1 MNYPNTALL
10 FLLLLFAPATG
21 TQAASPLSCH
31 AGGNEMSVSADEGG
45 GMDPASMYPASMLED
60 VVTALYRFDFR
71 VAESL
76 SRELLERHPGHYLA
90 HFSRVYYNWWLMITW
105 PRPAEVE
112 TRYRESILQA
122 LPLARKAVEGPA
134 SDQDVFNYIN
144 LHAMLA
150 RLDLQQGAWIRTMK
164 TLRLC
169 VVQVEKSMGREEAFG
184 GFYLTSGLYNYL
196 ISEAIRR
203 YPFLKLYALFY
214 PEGDRERG
222 ISQLEKAFASDEA
235 LWKTEAGYFLMRIHL
250 EKGQDARLAEKYASW
265 LTTAYP
271 SNLIFQYYHLQAMVA
286 LGDERGVRE
295 KIAEIRREAFGNRSI
310 SPEQRTYFL
319 DLVRDY

>member
-1 MNYPNTALL
+1 
-10 FLLLLFAPATG
+10 
-21 TQAASPLSCH
+21 
-31 AGGNEMSVSADEGG
+31 MSGSDEGG
-45 GMDPASMYPASMLED
+45 GMHPASMHPASMLED
-60 VVTALYRFDFR
+60 VVMALYRFDFQT
-71 VAESL
+71 AESL
-76 SRELLERHPGHYLA
+76 SGDLLEYHPGHYLA
-90 HFSRVYYNWWLMITW
+90 HFSSVYYHWWLMITW

-112 TRYRESILQA
+112 TRYRESILHA
-122 LPLARKAVEGPA
+122 LPLARKAVEGIA

-144 LHAMLA
+144 LHAMMA

-196 ISEAIRR
+196 ISEAMRR

-222 ISQLEKAFASDEA
+222 ISQLEKAFASDQA

-250 EKGQDARLAEKYASW
+250 EQGQNAREAEKYARW

-271 SNLIFQYYHLQAMVA
+271 SNLIYQYYHLQVMTT
-286 LGDERGVRE
+286 LGDERAVRE
-295 KIAEIRREAFGNRSI
+295 KKAEIRREAFGNPGI

-319 DLVRDY
+319 DLVRDH